1 MGKFSLV
8 GLDSNPY
15 LKADATFDCRRP
27 NQACMNGGSCTFISA
42 DCACD
47 PAYSGYDCGL
57 TLADVDQ
64 NSCTPTTCLNGGTC
78 YDDGTGAKC
87 YCDSEHYGNTCEK
100 NRFSLTCV
108 ADLMIIGVNPYSAAG
123 YEAFVEDKQG
133 VTGCDSQAVP
143 APVDTFDKI
152 PDSWEGHYI
161 QVEHDSAACGPSVPM
176 ITTGRKEFDRVV
188 VVKYSPNVLTDIDD
202 RYHVK
207 CILEDNVVVESRVVK
222 INVTGVVSQHVVSRE
237 DIAKAVDF
245 YLLAGAGG
253 GIYNGDPLDVGTELR
268 FVFGIQGDTGAD
280 RSKVFSVSNDTKAPE
295 ADRSDEG
302 SVFNDT
308 QTLKPIEASC
318 VHADGYPVIAEAVT
332 PDPSN
337 SREFNLRIRAFHFD
351 GNDEVIFSF
360 RVRVCVAADN
370 SACDPATC
378 TAPDGGY
385 GRRKRDVG
393 NDVQL
398 YKAVKIRSGG
408 GTQSNDNAIPKPNT
422 IPGVTSTGC
431 ETSWEMTAT
440 LIAMAVAIFFLIV
453 LAVTL
458 IIIVVMF
465 RHHRRKREAKIDVYV
480 DPFSVEKHR

>member
-1 MGKFSLV
+1 MRNLHIVVLIASL
-8 GLDSNPY
+8 GF
-15 LKADATFDCRRP
+15 ADATFDCRRP
-27 NQACMNGGSCTFISA
+27 NQACMNGGNCTFISA
-42 DCACD
+42 DCTCD
-47 PAYSGYDCGL
+47 VAYGGYDCGL

-100 NRFSLTCV
+100 NRFSLSCV
-108 ADLMIIGVNPYSAAG
+108 ADLMIIGINPYSASG

-133 VTGCDSQAVP
+133 VTGCGSQAVP
-143 APVDTFDKI
+143 NPVSTFDKI
-152 PDSWEGHYI
+152 PDTWEGHYI

-202 RYHVK
+202 RYHAK
-207 CILEDNVVVESRVVK
+207 CILEDNVVVDSRVVK
-222 INVTGVVSQHVVSRE
+222 INVTGVISQHVVSRQ

-245 YLLAGAGG
+245 YLLAGG

-268 FVFGIQGDTGAD
+268 FVFGIQGVYTSMRVEEGEANNTIA
-280 RSKVFSVSNDTKAPE
+280 NDTK
-295 ADRSDEG
+295 
-302 SVFNDT
+302 
-308 QTLKPIEASC
+308 TLKLIEASC
-318 VHADGYPVIAEAVT
+318 VHADGYPVIAEPVT

-393 NDVQL
+393 NEVQL
-398 YKAVKIRSGG
+398 FKTVKIRIGG
-408 GTQSNDNAIPKPNT
+408 ETQSNENASPKPNT
-422 IPGVTSTGC
+422 IPGVTPTGC
-431 ETSWEMTAT
+431 ETSWEITAT

-458 IIIVVMF
+458 IIVVVMF
-465 RHHRRKREAKIDVYV
+465 RHHRRKREAKVDVYI
-480 DPFSVEKHR
+480 DPFSVEKNR